1 MSRRFVVETDGGSR
15 GNPGPAAFGALVRD
29 AATGEVLAEQAE
41 FLGVV
46 SNNVAEYSGL
56 VAGLRMAVS
65 LDPDCTVEV
74 RADSKLI
81 VEQMSGRWKIKHEDM
96 RRLALQ
102 ARDVIDPSRVTY
114 TWVPRSLNK
123 DADRLANEAM
133 DDAAQ
138 GRPWRGALPS
148 PAATVE
154 DAVEVA
160 DTLFDPA
167 PSDAAPS
174 DAAPSGTQPTAPGVA
189 TDPGATGRIWSGAD
203 VGPPTTLVLLRHG
216 STVHSVE
223 KRFSGWGG
231 DDAPLSAEGR
241 RQADL
246 AAQALAR
253 AGALDAIV
261 CSPMARARETAQ
273 VVADRL
279 GLALREDEG
288 WRECSFGEWDGLTM
302 AQVQERWP
310 RELAAWQGST
320 SVAPPGGESFD
331 ETERRVR
338 VAKDRALARHPRQRV
353 LVVTHVTPIKQLVR
367 LAVGAG
373 PDALWRL
380 DSSTA
385 SLTTTRWWSDGGSSL
400 ASFNETSHL
409 TV

>member
-1 MSRRFVVETDGGSR
+1 VSRRFVVETDGGSR

-29 AATGEVLAEQAE
+29 AATGEVLAQQAQ

-56 VAGLRMAVS
+56 VAGLRMAAS
-65 LDPDCTVEV
+65 LDQDCTVEV
-74 RADSKLI
+74 RMDSKLV

-102 ARDVIDPSRVTY
+102 ARDVIDPARVTY
-114 TWVPRSLNK
+114 TWVPRSMNK

-148 PAATVE
+148 PATTVE
-154 DAVEVA
+154 AAVEAA
-160 DTLFDPA
+160 DTLF
-167 PSDAAPS
+167 ST
-174 DAAPSGTQPTAPGVA
+174 SGTELSSRLVA
-189 TDPGATGRIWSGAD
+189 TDPGATGRTWSSAD
-203 VGPPTTLVLLRHG
+203 VGQPTTLVLLRHG
-216 STVHSVE
+216 ATVHSVE

-241 RQADL
+241 RQAEL
-246 AAQALAR
+246 AARVLGR
-253 AGALDAIV
+253 TGDLNAIV
-261 CSPMARARETAQ
+261 CSPMARARETAE

-279 GLALREDEG
+279 GLPLREDEG

-331 ETERRVR
+331 VTQARVR
-338 VAKDRALARHPRQRV
+338 VARDRLLARHPKQRV
-353 LVVTHVTPIKQLVR
+353 LVVTHVTPIKQLVQIA
-367 LAVGAG
+367 LGAG
-373 PDALWRL
+373 SEALWRL

-409 TV
+409 TL